1 MPATAL
7 SPVRMWGAVAVSL
20 IIIVGFLGMGW
31 LVLTRRAPDGQ
42 ETAAAIV
49 LGNAAI
55 MAGQVA
61 NYWLGS
67 SAGSQAKD
75 AAIAVAPTNMKG
87 PP

>member
-1 MPATAL
+1 MSATAL

-31 LVLTRRAPDGQ
+31 LVLTRRAPEGQ

-49 LGNAAI
+49 LGNAAM

-75 AAIAVAPTNMKG
+75 MANAAS
-87 PP
+87 PPNTRGTP